1 MKPKQNKYFYI
12 LVFLI
17 LYIVFYFFEESEI
30 TFSTSIPYG
39 GTLVTQ
45 ENKIIAMNVQH
56 YI

>member
-1 MKPKQNKYFYI
+1 MEADKNRQARI
-12 LVFLI
+12 CLVEGPEI
-17 LYIVFYFFEESEI
+17 AYFFEGDEV
-30 TFSTSIPYG
+30 TFSNSIPYG